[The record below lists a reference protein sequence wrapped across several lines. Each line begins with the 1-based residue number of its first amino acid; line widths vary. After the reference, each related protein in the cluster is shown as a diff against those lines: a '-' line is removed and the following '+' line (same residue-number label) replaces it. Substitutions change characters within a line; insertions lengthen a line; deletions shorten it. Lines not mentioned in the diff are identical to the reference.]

1 MAWKA
6 RVLPGPQNPR
16 LLNPNEQLR
25 YLGAG
30 LGFGYSPSTRL
41 KIRREPPNPVRPCPR
56 FPALALRWGSGAG
69 SGSPSFCLCKPTPNP
84 SLPRCAANVA
94 SQGPPRADL
103 AGFPPPLAAL
113 SVYSIYL
120 WPSRCWRC
128 QGNPS
133 TPPSLRHS
141 VCAPTASSEPAEGID
156 PPAPGLSEL
165 LHPQINGG
173 WWCPWGGRHLP
184 MAPQGSVRDPKCSS
198 AAPISESLKKWG
210 DPGGWLRQ
218 ELLNVLG

>member
-6 RVLPGPQNPR
+6 RVLPGPRNPR
-16 LLNPNEQLR
+16 LLNHNEQLR

-30 LGFGYSPSTRL
+30 LDFRYSPSTRL
-41 KIRREPPNPVRPCPR
+41 KIRWEPPVPVRPCPR
-56 FPALALRWGSGAG
+56 FPALALRRGSGAG

-84 SLPRCAANVA
+84 SLPRCAANAA

-156 PPAPGLSEL
+156 PPAPGLQGRLSCCIPKL
-165 LHPQINGG
+165 MGAGG
-173 WWCPWGGRHLP
+173 
-184 MAPQGSVRDPKCSS
+184 
-198 AAPISESLKKWG
+198 
-210 DPGGWLRQ
+210 
-218 ELLNVLG
+218 VLGGLAPPHGTPGLRARPQMLICSPNF